1 MLLIH
6 AGSSIAIQ
14 TYMVL
19 KIFQVDRL
27 YGPVSFY
34 SMCSGLNNAFGG
46 LSYCLGECYCPDS
59 LQAVLRTKLRM
70 AKSLVPICDF
80 WHEVILIF
88 WFIS

>member
-1 MLLIH
+1 MHVVVFPIVLENV
-6 AGSSIAIQ
+6 IAL
-14 TYMVL
+14 T
-19 KIFQVDRL
+19 R
-27 YGPVSFY
+27 
-34 SMCSGLNNAFGG
+34 
-46 LSYCLGECYCPDS
+46 